1 LRPSRS
7 TTCRT
12 ASETSCSAPTGARPT
27 SSAEPRVAL
36 VTGASRG
43 IGRAVA
49 ERLRA
54 DGWSVETAERASGID
69 LSSPDEARGA
79 VERLPRIDGLVAN
92 AGTIVRKSALEHTLD
107 DWRRVLDLN
116 LTSVFVVAQA
126 AARRMVEA
134 GGGAIVLIASQL
146 SFFGG
151 VNAASYAASK
161 GGVAQLAKA
170 LSNELAG
177 SGVRVNAVAPGF
189 IDTELTSD
197 LEPWKRGE
205 IDARIPIGR
214 WGTPEDVAGTVAWL
228 LSDDAAYVTGA
239 IVPVDGGYLAR

>member
-1 LRPSRS
+1 VS
-7 TTCRT
+7 
-12 ASETSCSAPTGARPT
+12 ATSCSAPTGARPT

-43 IGRAVA
+43 IGRGIA

-54 DGWSVETAERASGID
+54 DGWSVETAERASGVD
-69 LSSPDEARGA
+69 LADPEAARAA

-92 AGTIVRKSALEHTLD
+92 AGTIVRKGALEHTLD

-126 AARRMVEA
+126 AARRMVET

-151 VNAASYAASK
+151 VNSSSYAASK

-177 SGVRVNAVAPGF
+177 RGVRVNAVAPGF
-189 IDTELTSD
+189 IETDLTSD
-197 LEPWKRGE
+197 IEDWKRRE
-205 IDARIPIGR
+205 VDPRIPLGR
-214 WGTPEDVAGTVAWL
+214 WGTPEDIAGAVAWL